1 MAEYDLKTDTLW
13 AKQISV
19 SLSTLRD
26 CCRRVNVKVED
37 ARNFGRALRAI
48 YRCGDCWTPETV
60 LNIDDAR
67 TLRRFEERSGMRR
80 TPQGR
85 ERQVRTPLIQDFF
98 ERQEWLPHDNPAVQ
112 ALRRLVIGSDARAV
126 PRRPSPMDW
135 DRSARLPSSMDESQ
149 PDADVF
155 QMTLTNLE

>member
-1 MAEYDLKTDTLW
+1 
-13 AKQISV
+13 
-19 SLSTLRD
+19 
-26 CCRRVNVKVED
+26 
-37 ARNFGRALRAI
+37 
-48 YRCGDCWTPETV
+48 
-60 LNIDDAR
+60 
-67 TLRRFEERSGMRR
+67 MRR
-80 TPQGR
+80 TPHGR